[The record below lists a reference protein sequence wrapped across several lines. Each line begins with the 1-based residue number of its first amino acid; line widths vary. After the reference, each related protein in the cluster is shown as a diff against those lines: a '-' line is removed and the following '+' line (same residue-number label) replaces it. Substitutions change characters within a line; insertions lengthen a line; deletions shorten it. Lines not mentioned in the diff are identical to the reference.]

1 MKAVRISR
9 PGGPEVL
16 QLAEC
21 PAPEPGPGEVAVD
34 VRCTALNRADL
45 LQRAGHYPAPPGA
58 PEDIPGLEYAGV
70 VAAVGSGVDAGQI
83 GMPVM
88 GLVPGGAYAERVVT
102 PADQTVP
109 IPAGLDFAGAAAL
122 PEAYFTAW
130 DALRQARFAAGDRVL
145 VHAAG
150 SGVGTAA
157 LQLARA
163 LGASRILGTA
173 SAGKLEAIAA
183 AGLPLDVPIDY
194 EHTGDVGEAV
204 RRGTDGD
211 GADVILE
218 LVGATYWDTD
228 LHALAP
234 RGRLVLIGLMSGARA
249 ETDLGVILRRRLTI
263 VGTVM
268 RTRGPEEK
276 AALAAAFRRELLPR
290 FDDGSLV
297 PVVYEVLPLARAAA
311 AHELMQANRNFGKI
325 VLRVS

>member
-16 QLAEC
+16 ELVEL
-21 PAPEPGPGEVAVD
+21 PEPEPGPGDVAVD

-45 LQRAGHYPAPPGA
+45 LQRAGRYPAPPGA
-58 PEDIPGLEYAGV
+58 PPDIPGLEYAGV
-70 VAAVGSGVDAGQI
+70 VAAVGSGVDGERV
-83 GMPVM
+83 GTRVM

-109 IPAGLDFAGAAAL
+109 IPPELDFIQAAAL

-130 DALRQARFAAGDRVL
+130 DALRQARFAAGERVL

-157 LQLARA
+157 LQLASVF
-163 LGASRILGTA
+163 GASRIVGTA
-173 SAGKLEAIAA
+173 SAEKLAAIAA

-194 EHTGDVGEAV
+194 ERTEDVGEAI
-204 RRGTDGD
+204 RRGTDGA
-211 GADVILE
+211 GVDVILE
-218 LVGATYWDTD
+218 LVGAAYWQAD
-228 LHALAP
+228 LQALAP

-268 RTRGPEEK
+268 RTRGAEEK
-276 AALAAAFRRELLPR
+276 AALADAVRRELVPR
-290 FDDGSLV
+290 FADGSLA
-297 PVVYEVLPLARAAA
+297 PVVHEVLPLARAAQ